1 MDPFTIVLLL
11 MLGFAV
17 LLVAGIGR
25 RGPVDV
31 ARPLLPRLVGGGALV
46 GAGLSAIAG
55 IVTIV
60 MTFIGDRVTLAVP
73 IIPLIETAPDALR
86 ATPGVSIV
94 GGTAQQVSVPLTLSG
109 LDPLTLTLVAL
120 QTALTTAVVITVLL
134 LVARLAKQSLSETPF
149 ASRASSFFTV
159 SGVAVAVGV
168 MAAQFAGLLAGARAH
183 EQLFFLRADAVDE
196 FANIPPT
203 WVIEVWPIG
212 VGLVLVVLARLI
224 RGGER
229 LQSDTKGLV

>member
-1 MDPFTIVLLL
+1 MDPFTMVLLL

-25 RGPVDV
+25 RGAPTDAPPV
-31 ARPLLPRLVGGGALV
+31 LPRLVAGGALV
-46 GAGLSAIAG
+46 GALLAG
-55 IVTIV
+55 VVGVVAIV

-73 IIPLIETAPDALR
+73 IIPFIETVPDALR

-94 GGTAQQVSVPLTLSG
+94 GGSAQQVSVPLSLSG

-120 QTALTTAVVITVLL
+120 QTALTTAVIITVLL
-134 LVARLAKQSLSETPF
+134 MVARLAKQSLSETPF
-149 ASRASSFFTV
+149 SPKASSFLAV
-159 SGVAVAVGV
+159 SGIAFTLGV
-168 MAAQFAGLLAGARAH
+168 MASQFAGLLAGARAH
-183 EQLFFLRADAVDE
+183 EQLFFLRTDAIDGVVN
-196 FANIPPT
+196 APPT

-212 VGLVLVVLARLI
+212 VGLVLIVLARLI

-229 LQSDTKGLV
+229 LQRDTKGLV